1 MKNINMIFFS
11 SSYMARLLV
20 KSGEETP
27 VEEARR
33 RREVDDGDRDYDR
46 GRGDHCD
53 RGRGRDGDH
62 GDCDDYDDGDRDRDD
77 DGVGVCGG
85 EYDDVDGGV

>member
-1 MKNINMIFFS
+1 MIFFS

-46 GRGDHCD
+46 GRGDHRD
-53 RGRGRDGDH
+53 RGDYNDG
-62 GDCDDYDDGDRDRDD
+62 DGDRGD

-85 EYDDVDGGV
+85 DHVFICSV